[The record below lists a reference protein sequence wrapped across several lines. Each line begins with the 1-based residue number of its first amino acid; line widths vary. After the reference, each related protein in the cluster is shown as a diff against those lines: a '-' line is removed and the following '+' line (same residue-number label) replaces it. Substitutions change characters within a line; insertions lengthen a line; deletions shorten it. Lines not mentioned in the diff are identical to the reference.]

1 MNAGLTP
8 DEQSRLNAVLRPGE
22 TVLWQGKGNSVSVA
36 APAGFLARLFRKA
49 EPTSACALYAIT
61 AKRVIALPPHGS
73 MQEWFLMLGLI
84 QAVEERTGGCGDIIF
99 DFEEIDGHKVPRGLI
114 NIPAVGLVRNLL
126 SDAIDAA
133 YNASPWSV

>member
-1 MNAGLTP
+1 MNAGLTT

-22 TVLWQGKGNSVSVA
+22 TVLWHGRGSAGASA
-36 APAGFLARLFRKA
+36 APAGFLARLFRRA
-49 EPTSACALYAIT
+49 EAAPACTLYAIT
-61 AKRVIALPPHGS
+61 AKRVIALPPQGS

-84 QAVEERTGGCGDIIF
+84 QSVEERTGGCGDIIF